1 MKIGQVAKDAGV
13 TVDTVRYY
21 ERRGVLPAPQR
32 EPSGYR
38 HYGPDAADHIRLTKS
53 LQALGFTL
61 DEVVDAFR
69 DLDDGDTTCAN
80 QRWRLEQV
88 LHRIDTQLAHL
99 QQVRASA
106 MTVLES
112 SHAGQCDHCVSQ
124 PISTHP

>member
-38 HYGPDAADHIRLTKS
+38 HYGPDAADRIRLTKS

-99 QQVRASA
+99 QQVRDSA